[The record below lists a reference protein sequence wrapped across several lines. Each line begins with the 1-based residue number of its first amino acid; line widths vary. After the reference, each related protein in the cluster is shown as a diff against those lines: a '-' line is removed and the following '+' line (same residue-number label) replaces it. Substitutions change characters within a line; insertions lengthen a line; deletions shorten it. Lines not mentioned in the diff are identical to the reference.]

1 MELFSKGKTVR
12 LFMAAIAAV
21 FVLSA
26 PQNAWAQRVTILG
39 QITAFKD
46 GTLTVKSRSGEV
58 VKIIVRKRTRF
69 RTLNRAKFSDVK
81 KGDFIASAGMRQ
93 KDGTL
98 KAIEVR
104 FFPAGTRHPGEV
116 HRKYRFGPDSR
127 MTNAT
132 VDAIIGGIS
141 GRTFKVKYEG
151 GEQTIIVPKDVL
163 VMRQGRGTIKLLKA
177 GAHVSVVARKAKD
190 GKIKA
195 IRIKVGMNGLVP
207 PT

>member
-1 MELFSKGKTVR
+1 MELFSKGKAVR

-104 FFPAGTRHPGEV
+104 FFPAGTRHPREV

-151 GEQTIIVPKDVL
+151 GEQTIIVPKDIL
-163 VMRQGRGTIKLLKA
+163 VMRQGRGTIKLLKP

>member
-1 MELFSKGKTVR
+1 MELFFKGSSVR

-26 PQNAWAQRVTILG
+26 PQNAWAQRVSILG

-58 VKIIVRKRTRF
+58 VKIGIRGRTRF
-69 RTLNRAKFSDVK
+69 RTLTRAKFSDVK

-104 FFPAGTRHPGEV
+104 FFPAGTRHPREV
-116 HRKYRFGPDSR
+116 HRKYTFGPDSR

-163 VMRQGRGTIKLLKA
+163 VMRQGRGTIKLLKP

-190 GKIKA
+190 GKIIA

>member
-1 MELFSKGKTVR
+1 MELFFKGGSVR

-21 FVLSA
+21 FFLGA
-26 PQNAWAQRVTILG
+26 PQNAWAQRVSILG

-46 GTLTVKSRSGEV
+46 GTLTVKSRGGEV
-58 VKIIVRKRTRF
+58 VKISVDKKTRF
-69 RTLNRAKFSDVK
+69 RTLTRAKFSDVK
-81 KGDFIASAGMRQ
+81 KGDFIASAGMQQ
-93 KDGTL
+93 KDGKL

-104 FFPAGTRHPGEV
+104 FFPAGTRHPREV

-132 VDAIIGGIS
+132 VDAIVGGIS
-141 GRTFKVKYEG
+141 RRTFKVKYKG
-151 GEQTIIVPKDVL
+151 GEKTIFVPNDVL
-163 VMRQGRGTIKLLKA
+163 VMRQGRGTIKLLKP

>member
-104 FFPAGTRHPGEV
+104 FFPAGTRHPREV

-163 VMRQGRGTIKLLKA
+163 VMRQGRGTIALLKP

-190 GKIKA
+190 DKIKA

>member
-1 MELFSKGKTVR
+1 
-12 LFMAAIAAV
+12 
-21 FVLSA
+21 
-26 PQNAWAQRVTILG
+26 
-39 QITAFKD
+39 
-46 GTLTVKSRSGEV
+46 
-58 VKIIVRKRTRF
+58 
-69 RTLNRAKFSDVK
+69 
-81 KGDFIASAGMRQ
+81 MRQ

-116 HRKYRFGPDSR
+116 HREYRFGPDSR

-141 GRTFKVKYEG
+141 GRTFKVKYKG
-151 GEQTIIVPKDVL
+151 GEQTIFVPKNVL
-163 VMRQGRGTIKLLKA
+163 VMRQGRGTIKLLKP

>member
-1 MELFSKGKTVR
+1 MELFLKGRSVR
-12 LFMAAIAAV
+12 LFMAAIAAA

-26 PQNAWAQRVTILG
+26 PQDAWAQRVSILG

-46 GTLTVKSRSGEV
+46 GTLTVKSRGGEV
-58 VKIIVRKRTRF
+58 VKISVGKKTRF

-104 FFPAGTRHPGEV
+104 FFPAGTRHPREV
-116 HRKYRFGPDSR
+116 HRKYRFGADST

-141 GRTFKVKYEG
+141 GRTFKVKYKG
-151 GEQTIIVPKDVL
+151 GEQTITVPKNVL
-163 VMRQGRGTIKLLKA
+163 VMRQGRGTIKLLKP
-177 GAHVSVVARKAKD
+177 GAHVSVVARKAKG
-190 GKIKA
+190 GKINA

>member
-1 MELFSKGKTVR
+1 MELFFKGSSVR
-12 LFMAAIAAV
+12 LFVAAIAAV

-46 GTLTVKSRSGEV
+46 GTLTVKSQSGKV
-58 VKIIVRKRTRF
+58 VKIGIRGRTRF
-69 RTLNRAKFSDVK
+69 RTLTRAKFSDVK

-104 FFPAGTRHPGEV
+104 FFPAGTRHPREV
-116 HRKYRFGPDSR
+116 HREYRFGPDSR

-141 GRTFKVKYEG
+141 GRTFKVKYKG
-151 GEQTIIVPKDVL
+151 GEQTIFVPKDVL
-163 VMRQGRGTIKLLKA
+163 VMRQGRGTIKLLKP
-177 GAHVSVVARKAKD
+177 GAHVSVVARKPKD
-190 GKIKA
+190 GKIIA